1 MENAEAPVI
10 GSLPAWAEMT
20 EFAAGVFE
28 KQPFRGYELRQALAS
43 GDRNAV
49 FKAHDKNMDRPVA
62 IKVMRPW
69 RGRDGVVEEFFSL
82 AGSIARLR
90 CPGAARGL
98 DAGRGD
104 GDFFLAYEFLP
115 GESLADKLR
124 RRQAGKLTEKEAL
137 KLVRE
142 MAVVLQSLFD
152 FGHPHGN
159 FKPSNVMVGEGGKPR
174 LADIG
179 FAWSLAWPDDESAFR
194 SSPDFLPPERIA
206 GEYNIDIRGDLY
218 GLGAVWFW
226 LVTGRTVFHN
236 ADPAETLRQHLEE
249 RAPTVRDID
258 PRLSAATSGMVRWLL
273 EKDRDARPRTP
284 KEFLRKL
291 SSHPLLVGDAGEG
304 EAEQQDGATDEEEA
318 PPVAEGDDQSKS
330 PATLF

>member
-1 MENAEAPVI
+1 METEALT
-10 GSLPAWAEMT
+10 GSEPRAAGPEMT
-20 EFAAGVFE
+20 EFAAGIFA
-28 KQPFRGYELRQALAS
+28 KQPFRGYELREVLANS
-43 GDRNAV
+43 DRNAV
-49 FKAHDKNMDRPVA
+49 FKAHDKNMERPVA
-62 IKVMRPW
+62 LKVMRPW

-124 RRQAGKLTEKEAL
+124 RRQTGKFTEKEAL

-142 MAVVLQSLFD
+142 MALVLQSLFD
-152 FGHPHGN
+152 LGHPHGN
-159 FKPSNVMVGEGGKPR
+159 FKPSNILVGEGGKPR

-179 FAWSLAWPDDESAFR
+179 FAWNLAWPDDESAFR
-194 SSPDFLPPERIA
+194 ASPDFLPPERIE

-226 LVTGRTVFHN
+226 LLTGRAVFQN
-236 ADPAETLRQHLEE
+236 ADPGETLRQHLESE
-249 RAPTVRDID
+249 APALRDID
-258 PRLSAATSGMVRWLL
+258 PRLSAATAGMVRWLL

-291 SSHPLLVGDAGEG
+291 ASHPLLAGEAG
-304 EAEQQDGATDEEEA
+304 EDGQKEPEDGEKEKVSAPQPAAEGGDEE
-318 PPVAEGDDQSKS
+318 PQEGV
-330 PATLF
+330 